1 MQSLDIQGFSYEER
15 QGLLPSLTSAFADC
29 GGWIL
34 NRKTLSPTTMEFRVE
49 IQLRA
54 VIDLY
59 ASIISSGLE
68 LTRAG
73 HLGFT
78 HLCTCRKNLT
88 TPADLGQIITIRL
101 EISFLED
108 ATLQSLF
115 LSAGSAPESS
125 FTSLSARRASFCSA
139 PTTQTETVHPR
150 RTAGSACPA

>member
-15 QGLLPSLTSAFADC
+15 HGFLPTLTSAFADC

-34 NRKTLSPTTMEFRVE
+34 DRRTLSPSSMEFRIE

-59 ASIISSGLE
+59 SSIIGSGLE

-73 HLGFT
+73 HLGLT
-78 HLCTCRKNLT
+78 HLCTCRKNLSA
-88 TPADLGQIITIRL
+88 PGDLGQLVTIRI

-108 ATLQSLF
+108 ATLQSVF
-115 LSAGSAPESS
+115 ANRFA
-125 FTSLSARRASFCSA
+125 
-139 PTTQTETVHPR
+139 
-150 RTAGSACPA
+150 